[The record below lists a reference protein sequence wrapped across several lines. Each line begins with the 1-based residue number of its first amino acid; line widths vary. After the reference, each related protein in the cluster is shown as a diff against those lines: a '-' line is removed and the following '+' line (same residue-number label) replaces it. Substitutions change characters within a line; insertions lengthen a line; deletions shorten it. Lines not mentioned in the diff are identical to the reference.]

1 MARLPDKSS
10 RFVLIATFIICSSF
24 LFIDFRFGA
33 FKPVQNFYN
42 SSSIFI
48 RVLSTEY
55 VARPLYR
62 SLSSIW
68 DTRRAM
74 EENQSLKEELNK
86 QLIENFIISNKEIL
100 ENLLNKCE
108 IDSVSFFKG
117 IKEQKI
123 KDELKDLAL
132 KAFKLNVFGDPTFLV
147 NNKLFW
153 GQDRLEYAMDE
164 CNIK

>member
-10 RFVLIATFIICSSF
+10 RFVLIATFIICSSI

-33 FKPVQNFYN
+33 FKPIQNLYN

-55 VARPLYR
+55 IARPLYR

-86 QLIENFIISNKEIL
+86 QLIKNYIISNACPPPL
-100 ENLLNKCE
+100 ATH
-108 IDSVSFFKG
+108 VKG
-117 IKEQKI
+117 SS
-123 KDELKDLAL
+123 
-132 KAFKLNVFGDPTFLV
+132 
-147 NNKLFW
+147 
-153 GQDRLEYAMDE
+153 AM
-164 CNIK
+164 ITGIPV